1 MLILPA
7 QLSQRCRDNSGACHL
22 YLNGYNHDRE
32 TQAPVLGRLI
42 EEGLQGVSR
51 PRAEGHGRVIVRRPV
66 GRHAGLGQALEG
78 TRFWGVRIGGR
89 PSGRH
94 LPCGLHSEDRGRGAC
109 AACVPEEVQ
118 VRHRYAAA
126 GCGVDREAVEGSAR
140 PLRSEQENIMSRKD
154 TPQGT
159 DNVLLDLGFD
169 DAEELSAK
177 AALALKLNELIDQRD
192 LSQTEAAHIT
202 GMTQPKVSQ
211 VRRYKLQNISLER
224 LMQALV
230 SLDQHVEIVVQ
241 PARHEYA
248 PGITV
253 AA

>member
-1 MLILPA
+1 M
-7 QLSQRCRDNSGACHL
+7 
-22 YLNGYNHDRE
+22 
-32 TQAPVLGRLI
+32 
-42 EEGLQGVSR
+42 
-51 PRAEGHGRVIVRRPV
+51 
-66 GRHAGLGQALEG
+66 
-78 TRFWGVRIGGR
+78 
-89 PSGRH
+89 
-94 LPCGLHSEDRGRGAC
+94 
-109 AACVPEEVQ
+109 
-118 VRHRYAAA
+118 
-126 GCGVDREAVEGSAR
+126 
-140 PLRSEQENIMSRKD
+140 MSRKD

-177 AALALKLNELIDQRD
+177 AALALKLNELIDQRE

-241 PARHEYA
+241 PARREHA